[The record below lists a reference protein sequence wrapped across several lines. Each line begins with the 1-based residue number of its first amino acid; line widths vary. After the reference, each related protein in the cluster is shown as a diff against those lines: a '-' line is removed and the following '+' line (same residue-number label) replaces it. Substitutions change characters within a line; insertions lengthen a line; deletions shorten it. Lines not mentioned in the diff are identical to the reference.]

1 MTRRNLKVGELTDD
15 TVKAIREARH
25 PSEIQY
31 ALVAY
36 IVETEE
42 GKGDF
47 SSARLLVYAPFDSRQ
62 AAHDYADEFGGT
74 WNGYNIVR
82 INKPTY

>member
-1 MTRRNLKVGELTDD
+1 MK
-15 TVKAIREARH
+15 
-25 PSEIQY
+25 Y

-42 GKGDF
+42 EKGDF
-47 SSARLLVYAPFDSRQ
+47 SSARLLCYAPFDSRE

-74 WNGYNIVR
+74 WNGYNIVQ